1 MNSNI
6 ELNKNDSKRYSLEIL
21 QSKTKKFYQKYS
33 LKENE
38 DSLISNRN
46 INNNINPSQLN
57 EIEDNIKNALNNMII
72 KIEKT
77 QAKSNKKEYLSPK
90 MKRRKMMC
98 IPIPELKFIS
108 TKKKN
113 KI

>member
-38 DSLISNRN
+38 ESLISNRN
-46 INNNINPSQLN
+46 INNNNIKPSKLN
-57 EIEDNIKNALNNMII
+57 EIENNIKNALNNMII

-98 IPIPELKFIS
+98 IPELKFIS